1 MTRRISLQCIIYNV
15 FPDLKF
21 QHLLKITSNST
32 WIQKRQFEFLIWP
45 YNENLHSKNKEK
57 SCKIIDILLTAPA
70 LSGKLVLSFSF
81 GSTIPNVIV
90 ISLFG
95 SEIIG
100 MGKSAAARL
109 LYACMSLIQLWCESM
124 ESQDRAMHLMLR
136 LAKSGTSDANTPSS
150 VVHTGEKSAGYEIRM
165 PHL

>member
-1 MTRRISLQCIIYNV
+1 M
-15 FPDLKF
+15 
-21 QHLLKITSNST
+21 
-32 WIQKRQFEFLIWP
+32 
-45 YNENLHSKNKEK
+45 
-57 SCKIIDILLTAPA
+57 
-70 LSGKLVLSFSF
+70 
-81 GSTIPNVIV
+81 
-90 ISLFG
+90 SLFG

-100 MGKSAAARL
+100 MGKSAAARF

-165 PHL
+165 PHLYDIKIMSYSMNYSKQPIEYNISTQLY